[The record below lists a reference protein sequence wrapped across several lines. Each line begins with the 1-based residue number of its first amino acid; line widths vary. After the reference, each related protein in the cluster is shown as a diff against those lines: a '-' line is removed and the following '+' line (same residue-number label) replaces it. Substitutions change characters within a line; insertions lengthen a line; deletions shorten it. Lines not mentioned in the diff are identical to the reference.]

1 MGSDGS
7 TIGDDPLS
15 QRLGDQNNPIE
26 ESDTPI
32 HRAGPGE
39 GVRAPL
45 AQEGA
50 DHAEYSIFDG
60 KGNEQVV
67 VVADNK
73 HGKPVQAT
81 GDSSEEAA
89 SKVEDQEIQ
98 LSPAFDTPPFNK

>member
-1 MGSDGS
+1 MGDGT
-7 TIGDDPLS
+7 TIGDDELS
-15 QRLGDQNNPIE
+15 QRLGDRNNPIE
-26 ESDTPI
+26 ESDTDI

-45 AQEGA
+45 TTEGA

-67 VVADNK
+67 VVGDNK
-73 HGKPVQAT
+73 EGFPVQGT

-89 SKVEDQEIQ
+89 EKVADLDTKITG
-98 LSPAFDTPPFNK
+98 AFTPNPHDK

>member
-1 MGSDGS
+1 MGDG
-7 TIGDDPLS
+7 TTRGDDPLS
-15 QRLGDQNNPIE
+15 QRLADQNNPIE
-26 ESDTPI
+26 EQDTEV
-32 HRAGPGE
+32 HRAAPGE

-67 VVADNK
+67 VVGDNK

-81 GDSSEEAA
+81 GDTSEEAM
-89 SKVEDQEIQ
+89 SQVEDQEIQ
-98 LSPAFDTPPFNK
+98 LSPAFDTPPHNK